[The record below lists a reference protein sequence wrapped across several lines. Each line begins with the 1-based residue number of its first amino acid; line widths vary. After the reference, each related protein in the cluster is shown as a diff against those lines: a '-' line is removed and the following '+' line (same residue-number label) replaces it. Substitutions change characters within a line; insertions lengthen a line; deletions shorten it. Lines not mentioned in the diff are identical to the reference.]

1 MLEGA
6 ACMNNTFCLA
16 IFMALIY
23 FQGLVWKFSAE
34 TCAIV
39 LVQVLVA
46 GVALQPTQRLYHA
59 LFVFTLYPLSI
70 CFIAGLEA
78 AGFD

>member
-1 MLEGA
+1 MSTRSPTPTL
-6 ACMNNTFCLA
+6 
-16 IFMALIY
+16 Y
-23 FQGLVWKFSAE
+23 
-34 TCAIV
+34 
-39 LVQVLVA
+39 VA